1 VVRQIPGNVSHN
13 WVALL
18 HPKPGHCRVSRPSRF
33 KAVRSVKQQA
43 SAWLARLIGGL
54 VVAAWWSAA
63 FAAVDA
69 TAYQPSTVEA
79 LVAEHGLQVESLPS
93 PQGETRLNS
102 PEFKYR
108 LRLRATGRIRELT
121 PESVDAIAMWGR
133 MLPDLPAFLKEYT
146 HEVEVEVDHASVWLL
161 WQRSLVA
168 PFRAERSDGG
178 NIEVLAIL
186 AGTFRGRLLL
196 FVTAFESRA

>member
-1 VVRQIPGNVSHN
+1 MT
-13 WVALL
+13 
-18 HPKPGHCRVSRPSRF
+18 
-33 KAVRSVKQQA
+33 
-43 SAWLARLIGGL
+43 SAWLVRLIGGF
-54 VVAAWWSAA
+54 VVAAGWSAA

-69 TAYQPSTVEA
+69 SAYRPSTIEA
-79 LVAEHGLQVESLPS
+79 LVAQHGLKWEPS
-93 PQGETRLNS
+93 PSLQGETRLIS

-108 LRLRATGRIRELT
+108 LQLRATGRIRELT
-121 PESVDAIAMWGR
+121 PEAVDAIAMWGR

-146 HEVEVEVDHASVWLL
+146 HEVEVEVDHESLWLL

-178 NIEVLAIL
+178 DIEVLAIL